1 MCGIPTRCKGLANER
16 FQLRVHSYFLSP
28 KTLMFKLTSS
38 HAQRSF
44 ISSIRFAPYC
54 FKRLSL
60 LAAVGIAA
68 VSVCSFN
75 AASAYAEEQPSAVAK
90 QTARYAVVKYNRAI
104 VNTLSKMVSFNTVVN
119 PAIAFEKNPE
129 HLGFKKYLKSE
140 AARLGF
146 DFADYGY
153 VVVIGYGKG
162 EDRVGMITHG
172 DVQPV
177 DPAKWKQSPFKL
189 DRKSEPGR
197 LLGRG
202 AEDDKGPIASGLYAM
217 KAIKDKKLALRKRIE
232 LYVYMAEESDWA
244 PLEAFLKTH
253 TPPQVNITLDAEY
266 PVVIAEKG
274 YGTVKL
280 TVPPQSP
287 NLPNTEAHLSA
298 FGGGFFGSQIPEDAY
313 ANISNATPAMEQEIK
328 QRAAKQ
334 AKMQYAFSWKESE
347 LQIKARGV
355 SAHSSKPEDGVNAIA
370 MLADALS
377 FRTWQETT
385 AGSMVNLINEL
396 LGTSLYGEKF
406 GRAAYHDNFMG
417 SMSVAPT
424 VIKQTADGIQLSI
437 NIRRPQGKDRAQLQ
451 QEMQEALNAWQAKH
465 VALRDVSIELSDA
478 WVRKDAPQIPTLLSV
493 FGHYTGIHNAQPIS
507 IGGGTNSRLFPNAVS
522 FGPSMPGTVYTG
534 HSEHEFIS
542 TKQLLLNLQMYTAVL
557 VELAK

>member
-1 MCGIPTRCKGLANER
+1 MSKSHTHKLGL
-16 FQLRVHSYFLSP
+16 S
-28 KTLMFKLTSS
+28 LM
-38 HAQRSF
+38 RSF
-44 ISSIRFAPYC
+44 HLKHWSLISA
-54 FKRLSL
+54 LSVASL
-60 LAAVGIAA
+60 G
-68 VSVCSFN
+68 
-75 AASAYAEEQPSAVAK
+75 AASAVSIASAAPTEIQQQPSAVAK
-90 QTARYAVVKYNRAI
+90 QTARYAATRYQHEIVK
-104 VNTLSKMVSFNTVVN
+104 TLGKMVSFNTVAN

-129 HLGFKKYLKSE
+129 HLGFKKYLQSE

-146 DFADYGY
+146 DFADHGH
-153 VVVIGYGKG
+153 VLIIGYGKG
-162 EDRVGMITHG
+162 KDRVGMITHG

-177 DPAKWKQSPFKL
+177 DPSKWKQSPFQL
-189 DRKSEPGR
+189 DSKSEPGR

-217 KAIKDKKLALRKRIE
+217 KAIKDKNLNLHKRIE

-253 TPPQVNITLDAEY
+253 TPPQINITLDAEY

-274 YGTVKL
+274 YGTVQL
-280 TVPPQSP
+280 TVPTQ
-287 NLPNTEAHLSA
+287 NLNIASSEAHLSA

-313 ANISNATPAMEQEIK
+313 ASISNATPAIELALK
-328 QRAAKQ
+328 QRAEKQ
-334 AKMQYAFSWKESE
+334 AKMQYTYSWKDQE
-347 LQIKARGV
+347 LHIKARGI

-370 MLADALS
+370 MLADALAI
-377 FRTWQETT
+377 RTWQETT

-406 GRAAYHDNFMG
+406 GRIAYHDNFMG

-424 VIKQTADGIQLSI
+424 VIKQTAEGIQLSI

-451 QEMQEALNAWQAKH
+451 QEIQDALNAWQAQHRSLQK
-465 VALRDVSIELSDA
+465 VSIELSDA
-478 WVRKDAPQIPTLLSV
+478 WIRTDAPQIPTLLSV
-493 FGHYTGIHNAQPIS
+493 FAHYTGIKNAKPIS
-507 IGGGTNSRLFPNAVS
+507 IGGGTNSRMFPNAVS
-522 FGPSMPGTVYTG
+522 FGPTMPGMVYSG

-557 VELAK
+557 VELTK